1 MAQVPN
7 YDLMSLPEPHGKT
20 SVLCHFVLFPFQLLL
35 YYITQNLNPKAL
47 R

>member
-7 YDLMSLPEPHGKT
+7 YDLKVSQSLVET
-20 SVLCHFVLFPFQLLL
+20 SVLCNFVLFPFQLLL